1 MRVLN
6 CADTGVLVE
15 VADLDQV
22 IALSAALE
30 VAPLPGVTDVVPAA
44 RTVLLRLSPGTDPA
58 TVATAVTQIPL
69 TTDVARR
76 EGKAVTIPVH
86 YDGEDLAEVAELT
99 GMTSA
104 EVVRAHTAATWTVA
118 FCGFAP
124 GFGYM
129 VGDDPRLHV
138 PRRGQARTRVPK
150 GSVALAGGFTGVY
163 PRSSPGGWQLLGR
176 TDVLT
181 WDLERDPPGL
191 LRPGVRVRF
200 EEAT

>member
-22 IALSAALE
+22 IALSTALE
-30 VAPLPGVTDVVPAA
+30 AVPLPGVTDVVPAA
-44 RTVLLRLSPGTDPA
+44 RTVLLRLEPGTDPA
-58 TVATAVTQIPL
+58 TVATAVTEIPL
-69 TTDVARR
+69 TTDIARS
-76 EGKAVTIPVH
+76 EGETVTIPVH
-86 YDGEDLAEVAELT
+86 YDGEDLADVCELI
-99 GMTSA
+99 GMTPA

-138 PRRGQARTRVPK
+138 PRRGEARTRVPK
-150 GSVALAGGFTGVY
+150 GSVALAGEFTGVY

-200 EEAT
+200 EEAP